1 MRTLLATPCVHFYDD
16 HLAVDLVHAKG
27 SGQKA
32 DVELCSIAGKVLDTE
47 KHSDTQ
53 PTSIFTG
60 ARFVWTMSSPWGVWL
75 LQPSPADLHKCQ
87 TSWLTCTARGSVPQP
102 RQLRC

>member
-16 HLAVDLVHAKG
+16 HLAVDLMHAKG

-75 LQPSPADLHKCQ
+75 LQPSQTGCKCAYHVRNRRAADAIQ
-87 TSWLTCTARGSVPQP
+87 EGQ
-102 RQLRC
+102 